1 MDFFTIQGVI
11 AASIGIILFIM
22 GYIKGVRNSTSIA
35 IDSLIS
41 LGYLAVND
49 KGDVIAGPKLK

>member
-22 GYIKGVRNSTSIA
+22 GYIKGVRKSTSIA